1 MKSESQFVIDGAIA
15 PRMEEEQDDNMNPQY
30 YDFESKCWFNR
41 KQKHDQ
47 QNNQSN
53 RYSYTNVPPSVFIS
67 FFPSKLASKKVI
79 Q

>member
-47 QNNQSN
+47 QNK
-53 RYSYTNVPPSVFIS
+53 RYNYTKVPSVFIS